1 MKRTAVVLL
10 NLGAPDEPSAVRPFL
25 QSLFADPYIIEA
37 PGFVR
42 WFLSRVI
49 ARTRAREA
57 GPIYDQLG
65 GRSPLL
71 PNTEAQAAAL
81 EAALNSAAPSGP
93 FKCFVAMRHWKPWT
107 ADAIAAIQ
115 DWGAEQIV
123 LVPLYPQ
130 FSRST
135 TGSSFYKWRLEA
147 AKLGL
152 ELPTFSLCCYPLAS
166 GFVEASAALIQ
177 ETMAQHQGER
187 PLRLL
192 FSAHGIPLSMAKKG
206 DPYPEQIARCA
217 TAIAQRLDLDAE
229 SWRICYQSKVGPL
242 PWLTPSTETEL
253 HQAGADGVDVAVYP
267 LAFVSEHSETLIELD
282 VEYAEIA
289 EEAGIEAYLRVP
301 TVGVH
306 TAFIDELAQR
316 VRQRLEAPLGV
327 LDAGAGRFC
336 AQGFARCPSDAVPPN
351 RAAA

>member
-81 EAALNSAAPSGP
+81 EAALIAPSSGLFMLCRYAP
-93 FKCFVAMRHWKPWT
+93 LEALDRRRHHRHK
-107 ADAIAAIQ
+107 IS
-115 DWGAEQIV
+115 AEQIV

-147 AKLGL
+147 ARLGL

-316 VRQRLEAPLGV
+316 VHQRLEAPLGV
-327 LDAGAGRFC
+327 LEAGAGRIC
-336 AQGFARCPSDAVPPN
+336 AQGFARSHSDAAPPN

>member
-1 MKRTAVVLL
+1 MFCRY
-10 NLGAPDEPSAVRPFL
+10 AP
-25 QSLFADPYIIEA
+25 
-37 PGFVR
+37 
-42 WFLSRVI
+42 
-49 ARTRAREA
+49 
-57 GPIYDQLG
+57 
-65 GRSPLL
+65 
-71 PNTEAQAAAL
+71 L
-81 EAALNSAAPSGP
+81 EAL
-93 FKCFVAMRHWKPWT
+93 T
-107 ADAIAAIQ
+107 ADAITAIQ
-115 DWGAEQIV
+115 NWGAEQIV

-135 TGSSFYKWRLEA
+135 TGLSFINGGWKRQGWPGIADLY
-147 AKLGL
+147 
-152 ELPTFSLCCYPLAS
+152 CCYPLAS

-242 PWLTPSTETEL
+242 PSLTPSTETEL
-253 HQAGADGVDVAVYP
+253 HQAGADGVDVAIYP

-327 LDAGAGRFC
+327 LDAGATAFGAGLC
-336 AQGFARCPSDAVPPN
+336 ALFFGCCTTQ
-351 RAAA
+351 